1 MVLAGDTGVDGSC
14 LHPINPVVTATAA
27 KILIKIFFTFFLL
40 WVPWN
45 VERQFLD
52 YHQMGFQFYWA
63 NSDFLVDCGMAD
75 LLVFQILNVELHFP
89 SDHQM
94 GFQFYLANSDFLVDC
109 WVAELLVFQIFFHQY
124 LLVIFLR
131 PKKAKICFS
140 LKSPFKFLYLLYTQ
154 YLVIVN
160 TKFSQ

>member
-94 GFQFYLANSDFLVDC
+94 GFQFYWANSDFLVDC
-109 WVAELLVFQIFFHQY
+109 WVAELLVFQIFFP
-124 LLVIFLR
+124 LIPPRDFLETEEGENM
-131 PKKAKICFS
+131 FQS
-140 LKSPFKFLYLLYTQ
+140 QVPF
-154 YLVIVN
+154 
-160 TKFSQ
+160 